1 MLAVRVRMVGIV
13 PTLLAGTR
21 VSVFVFFSTKY
32 AVLRDAGFDYGM
44 QFRV

>member
-21 VSVFVFFSTKY
+21 VSVFVFFFYKICSVT
-32 AVLRDAGFDYGM
+32 
-44 QFRV
+44 